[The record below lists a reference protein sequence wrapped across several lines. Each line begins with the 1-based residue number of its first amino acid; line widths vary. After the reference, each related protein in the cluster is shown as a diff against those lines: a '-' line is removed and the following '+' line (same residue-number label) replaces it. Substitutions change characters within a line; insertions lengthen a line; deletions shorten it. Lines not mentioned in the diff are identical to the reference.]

1 MYTCSGISKVLELPP
16 SLCES
21 ELRNHPLA
29 SDLDP
34 AYVGSLAA
42 CAHTRKFGTGEFILR
57 QGELANDLYLIC
69 SGDVSLEISVP
80 HQGCVQIEAL
90 SGGDVLGWSWLM
102 PYHRWQFDARAIT
115 PALAVQIDG
124 KTLFESMERNHDLG
138 YQVLKRMTPVIA
150 QRLQAVRGRV
160 YQLCS
165 LAFRDV
171 CGR

>member
-1 MYTCSGISKVLELPP
+1 MSPF
-16 SLCES
+16 LCES
-21 ELRNHPLA
+21 ELRNHPIA
-29 SDLDP
+29 GDLDP
-34 AYVGSLAA
+34 AHVGILAA
-42 CAHTRKFGTGEFILR
+42 CAHTRKFEIGEFLLR

-80 HQGCVQIEAL
+80 HQGFVQIEAL

-115 PALAVQIDG
+115 PVLAIQIES

-138 YQVLKRMTPVIA
+138 YQVLKRMTLVIA

-165 LAFRDV
+165 LAVRDE
-171 CGR
+171 CGRQPPNPSVRR